1 MYGEMRP
8 FITNTNGYEK
18 QGSHFIV
25 DKVFSITI
33 TDLTRF
39 Q

>member
-8 FITNTNGYEK
+8 FIKNTNGYKK
-18 QGSHFIV
+18 QGLHIIV

-33 TDLTRF
+33 TDLT
-39 Q
+39 